1 MPEAPGA
8 PGAPAPPRIFVLSP
22 ARLDGA
28 RARLLFEPRS
38 SFAVAAGLRRREGVP
53 IGEVF
58 RFVSGL
64 YFRGKL
70 AYAQRFARP
79 TADHPWLGSGVLVIT
94 QSRGLVPAETRVCL
108 EHLEAFAQVD
118 VSVKE
123 KGFATPL
130 RRDAKALADDLGD
143 GGEVVV
149 LGSIATPKYVEPLLS
164 ALGERLVFPTDFVG
178 RGDMSRGGL
187 LLRSVDAGTE
197 LAYGPVLGAVRRG
210 ARPPRLAPRS
220 R

>member
-79 TADHPWLGSGVLVIT
+79 TAMSMRW
-94 QSRGLVPAETRVCL
+94 PA
-108 EHLEAFAQVD
+108 
-118 VSVKE
+118 VSCRWR
-123 KGFATPL
+123 FPL
-130 RRDAKALADDLGD
+130 T
-143 GGEVVV
+143 
-149 LGSIATPKYVEPLLS
+149 STS
-164 ALGERLVFPTDFVG
+164 
-178 RGDMSRGGL
+178 S
-187 LLRSVDAGTE
+187 
-197 LAYGPVLGAVRRG
+197 
-210 ARPPRLAPRS
+210 RS
-220 R
+220 RPASA

>member
-1 MPEAPGA
+1 M
-8 PGAPAPPRIFVLSP
+8 PAPPARIFVLSP

-28 RARLLFEPRS
+28 RARMLFEPRA
-38 SFAVAAGLRRREGVP
+38 SFPVAAGLRRREGVP

-79 TADHPWLGSGVLVIT
+79 PAAAPWLGSGVLVIT
-94 QSRGLVPAETRVCL
+94 QSRGLVPAETRICL

-130 RRDAKALADDLGD
+130 RRDAESLAAELD
-143 GGEVVV
+143 GGEVVI
-149 LGSIATPKYVEPLLS
+149 LGSIATPKYVEPLVA

-187 LLRSVDAGTE
+187 LLRSVEAGTE

-210 ARPPRLAPRS
+210 TRPPRLVPRRS
-220 R
+220 PSS